1 MALFELSKEN
11 NQTEE
16 FIANINSFK
25 KIYTSNKE
33 FRNFIE
39 NPTYSGENQKI
50 VFDKIFSIMNLNQL
64 VKNFF
69 LTLILKKRIF
79 FVEQIIEEFLKLIS
93 QKRGEISGILI
104 SSKKIEDKTITEIE
118 KAITSNIKHSIK
130 LKTKIDE
137 SLIGGIVIQIGSLM
151 IDTSIKDKLQKYKK
165 LMSEA

>member
-1 MALFELSKEN
+1 MNKFDNEQNDKFYEICLN
-11 NQTEE
+11 
-16 FIANINSFK
+16 
-25 KIYTSNKE
+25 SNKWVKWVGPD
-33 FRNFIE
+33 FIPNE
-39 NPTYSGENQKI
+39 NK
-50 VFDKIFSIMNLNQL
+50 KQL
-64 VKNFF
+64 VEICGHYQFSN
-69 LTLILKKRIF
+69 
-79 FVEQIIEEFLKLIS
+79 EEFLKLIS

-151 IDTSIKDKLQKYKK
+151 IDTSIKNKLQKYKK